1 MNELQLA
8 LIAAGG
14 LVVAAVWA
22 YNLWQERRHKK
33 VAEEIFKGDRPDV
46 LLQGQGG
53 DDADEAPARAEPTV
67 SPQRDERIEPGM
79 EPVGDA
85 AAEAAEEDAEEAA
98 VPPPPTELADPVADC
113 TLQIGFAEA
122 VSAPALWEAQRG
134 LAEQLTKPL
143 VWSGHDGREWR
154 RLSAHDA
161 GHYGAVAASLQFA
174 DRQGAVG
181 AIELSTFLDG
191 VRDIAQQFGGS
202 IEVPQAQALLDHA
215 TALDGFCASVDVQ
228 LGVGVVEAAGGDFT
242 GTKLRGLAEAAGMV
256 LQGDG
261 RFHAVDE
268 RGEDVFTLANIG
280 SELFDADTLR
290 TLTTHGLS
298 FTLDV
303 PRVTDGTAG
312 FDRMLAT
319 AKQMAQTLG
328 GVLVDGQRHPLHDAT
343 IAGIRAKIGEIQQ
356 QMAANQIAAGSP
368 RALRLFS

>member
-8 LIAAGG
+8 LIAGG
-14 LVVAAVWA
+14 GVVVAAVWA
-22 YNLWQERRHKK
+22 YNLWQERRHKQ
-33 VAEEIFKGDRPDV
+33 VAAEIFKGDRPDV

-53 DDADEAPARAEPTV
+53 DAADDAARVEPV
-67 SPQRDERIEPGM
+67 MPRGDERIEPGFA
-79 EPVGDA
+79 P
-85 AAEAAEEDAEEAA
+85 DAEEETETA
-98 VPPPPTELADPVADC
+98 VPPPPLELADPVADC
-113 TLQIGFAEA
+113 TLQVEFAEA
-122 VSAPALWEAQRG
+122 VPAPALWEAQRG

-143 VWSGHDGREWR
+143 AWSGHDGREWR

-161 GHYGAVAASLQFA
+161 GQYGAVAASLQLA

-181 AIELSTFLDG
+181 ALELSAFLDG
-191 VRDIAQQFGGS
+191 VRDIVQQFGGAA
-202 IEVPQAQALLDHA
+202 EAPQAQALLDHA

-242 GTKLRGLAEAAGMV
+242 GTKIRGLAEAAGMV

-261 RFHAVDE
+261 RFHALDE
-268 RGEDVFTLANIG
+268 RGEDEFTLANIG
-280 SELFDADTLR
+280 SELFDAETLR

-298 FTLDV
+298 FMLDV
-303 PRVTDGTAG
+303 PRVVDGPAA

-356 QMAANQIAAGSP
+356 QMAANQIPAGSP

>member
-14 LVVAAVWA
+14 VLVAAVWA
-22 YNLWQERRHKK
+22 YNLWQERRHKR

-53 DDADEAPARAEPTV
+53 DAADEAPARVEPAM
-67 SPQRDERIEPGM
+67 PRGEERIEPGFASS
-79 EPVGDA
+79 DD
-85 AAEAAEEDAEEAA
+85 EDAEVA
-98 VPPPPTELADPVADC
+98 VPPPPVELADPVADC
-113 TLQIGFAEA
+113 TLQIEFAEA
-122 VSAPALWEAQRG
+122 VAAPALWEAQRG

-143 VWSGHDGREWR
+143 AWNGHDGFEWR

-161 GHYGAVAASLQFA
+161 GHYGAAAVSLQLA

-181 AIELSTFLDG
+181 ALELSAFLDG
-191 VRDIAQQFGGS
+191 VRDIAQQFGGRV
-202 IEVPQAQALLDHA
+202 ELPQAQAMLDHA

-261 RFHAVDE
+261 RFHTVDD

-303 PRVTDGTAG
+303 PRVIDGPAA

-343 IAGIRAKIGEIQQ
+343 IAGIRAKIAEIQK
-356 QMAANQIAAGSP
+356 QMAANQIPAGSP

>member
-14 LVVAAVWA
+14 ALVAAVWA

-33 VAEEIFKGDRPDV
+33 VAEEIFKGDQPDV

-53 DDADEAPARAEPTV
+53 DAADEPAFARVEPV
-67 SPQRDERIEPGM
+67 ASPGEERIEPGFA
-79 EPVGDA
+79 P
-85 AAEAAEEDAEEAA
+85 AEEEQIA
-98 VPPPPTELADPVADC
+98 VPPPPLELADPVADC
-113 TLQIGFAEA
+113 TLQIEFAET

-143 VWSGHDGREWR
+143 AWSGHDGREWR
-154 RLSAHDA
+154 RLGAHDA
-161 GHYGAVAASLQFA
+161 GRYGTVAASLQLA

-181 AIELSTFLDG
+181 ALELSAFLDG
-191 VRDIAQQFGGS
+191 VRAVARQFGGDT
-202 IEVPQAQALLDHA
+202 EALQAQALLDHA

-242 GTKLRGLAEAAGMV
+242 GTKIRGLAEAAGMM

-261 RFHAVDE
+261 RFHALDE

-280 SELFDADTLR
+280 SELFDAETLR

-303 PRVTDGTAG
+303 PRVADGPAA
-312 FDRMLAT
+312 FDRMLAA

-356 QMAANQIAAGSP
+356 QMAANQIPAGSP